1 MNYKTITPLFP
12 TYSQTA
18 AMLKAVAGYSKKTVS
33 GMISTIATQAG
44 TPQNPVDWSEPDIW
58 IKERLTGEYAE
69 LAAKIWMQD
78 NHILNPRHSYGT
90 YMFINNVDLMETD
103 KTGLWQLS
111 NKENSFL
118 QKDKTVLKQLDDAEG
133 ILQLLE
139 MLSVCE
145 QAKRGDLLP
154 EWLTFLRQTSKWN
167 SERACKSAL
176 YSRLVN
182 LTERKLIKRDGM
194 TYQITD
200 AGRKWINETL
210 PNKSRDPLDD
220 IMDAVTRYNQQQKA
234 LLHEQLLNMNPYKFE
249 YLIAQL
255 LQAMGYEDV
264 FVTKASGDKGID
276 VVGNIQIGI
285 TTITEVVQVKRMQN
299 AINRPL
305 IDQLRGALP
314 YHKAIRGTLITVGKF
329 SSGCAEAALY
339 PGAAPITLIDGERLI
354 ELLIENNVGM
364 SRNNS
369 FELLNV
375 DMSIFDEANLAED
388 IV

>member
-33 GMISTIATQAG
+33 GMISTIANQAG

-111 NKENSFL
+111 NKGNSFL

-314 YHKAIRGTLITVGKF
+314 YHKAIRDTLITVGKF

>member
-33 GMISTIATQAG
+33 GMISTIANQAG

>member
-33 GMISTIATQAG
+33 GMISTIANQAG

-69 LAAKIWMQD
+69 LAAKIWGQD
-78 NHILNPRHSYGT
+78 NHILNPRHCYGT
-90 YMFINNVDLMETD
+90 YMFINNVELMETD
-103 KTGLWQLS
+103 NTGLWQLS
-111 NKENSFL
+111 SKGNAFL

-139 MLSVCE
+139 MLSARE

-234 LLHEQLLNMNPYKFE
+234 LLREQLLNMNPYKFE

-369 FELLNV
+369 LELLNV